1 MILKINT
8 LVDVNLYILI
18 FIPILLVVGGFI
30 AGFFLARHVIKKYLD
45 KNPPINEN
53 MIRAMMQQ
61 MGRTPSEKQVRAVMR
76 EMEAN
81 KTKKK

>member
-1 MILKINT
+1 MILKINA
-8 LVDVNLYILI
+8 LVEVNLYVLI
-18 FIPILLVVGGFI
+18 FIPILLVLASFI
-30 AGFFLARHVIKKYLD
+30 AGFFVARTVIKKYLD

>member
-1 MILKINT
+1 MTT
-8 LVDVNLYILI
+8 LLNVSLPLWVVIVV
-18 FIPILLVVGGFI
+18 PIVLVLGMFI
-30 AGFFLARHVIKKYLD
+30 AGFFVARKVFKKYLE

-53 MIRAMMQQ
+53 MVRAMMQQ

-81 KTKKK
+81 QKGKSK